1 MGKLKP
7 GATYIYE
14 RVNQTV
20 YQREAGSSTREAV
33 GWEYEPVESQQLR
46 DQIKDRQLWRD
57 ILQSSKNNPTLRQ
70 AIEQVKLIYE
80 LSRGNE
86 EK

>member
-20 YQREAGSSTREAV
+20 YQREAGSSTREEV
-33 GWEYEPVESQQLR
+33 GWEYDPVEPQQLR

-57 ILQSSKNNPTLRQ
+57 ILQSSKNNATLRQ

-80 LSRGNE
+80 LSRNH
-86 EK
+86 EKK